1 MKELDA
7 VKFIEERLSDEEG
20 QNFLHLLAVKLQ
32 KESFNMDDYFKE
44 KLGINNGLMDLF
56 WTAQEEVC
64 PLVANMSCEVEV
76 DLLENIKELM
86 KDVKYWEDEEGWIH
100 TNLD

>member
-1 MKELDA
+1 
-7 VKFIEERLSDEEG
+7 
-20 QNFLHLLAVKLQ
+20 
-32 KESFNMDDYFKE
+32 
-44 KLGINNGLMDLF
+44 
-56 WTAQEEVC
+56 
-64 PLVANMSCEVEV
+64 MSCEVEV